1 MDNVKNFVL
10 KYDEL
15 FNKGVIKQ
23 MLDSEEYFFINTY
36 RLLLKNDFVYNPDQN
51 ENDIAIL
58 FIIARLGVSFSV
70 TKEELKLGTL
80 KRILIMLASKMNL
93 ELGVYDEECLLHLAK
108 ANISNF
114 DLSNREAILYLAY
127 KNNISLN
134 DYLGEI
140 LERRIIQA
148 SKYGEYVTFYRTPF
162 RNTIADIYDIYNGD
176 IKTNLNNKR
185 LNKLYE
191 YANNAGFNLN
201 EQDKY
206 KDKEVSFKSITNDY
220 IDDNSITEVILKIK
234 NNLKRNR
241 MAK

>member
-1 MDNVKNFVL
+1 MDNVKNFIL

-23 MLDSEEYFFINTY
+23 ILDSEGYFFINTY
-36 RLLLKNDFVYNPDQN
+36 RLLLKNDFVYSHDQN
-51 ENDIAIL
+51 ENDNAIL

-70 TKEELKLGTL
+70 TQEEFKLGMV
-80 KRILIMLASKMNL
+80 KRILIMIVSKLKL
-93 ELGVYDEECLLHLAK
+93 ELGSYGKECLLHLAMV
-108 ANISNF
+108 NTLNWN
-114 DLSNREAILYLAY
+114 LSNREAILYLAY

-134 DYLGEI
+134 GDLGKI
-140 LERRIIQA
+140 LDQKRIQI

-162 RNTIADIYDIYNGD
+162 GYTIADIYDIYNGD

-185 LNKLYE
+185 LNEIYD
-191 YANNAGFNLN
+191 YASNTGFLLH

-220 IDDNSITEVILKIK
+220 IDDNSITEAILMIK
-234 NNLKRNR
+234 DNLKRNR
-241 MAK
+241 MVK